1 MAFGSGSKVA
11 MPLKNE
17 AGMPLNGFEV
27 AQNVAEALAYNP
39 DIRYIGMAVYC
50 IDEKTTYRFKEGIT
64 DDDFV
69 ADSGGNN
76 QLDVEKEEDESA
88 TEIIII
94 DDVEEEISVTK
105 TIQKVGMEE
114 TVILVANEDS
124 SDGSILAGDT
134 ISIVK
139 NVNGIEIYN
148 YHILEDDEFYNPFE

>member
-39 DIRYIGMAVYC
+39 DIRYIGMAIYC
-50 IDEKTTYRFKEGIT
+50 IDEKALYRFKEGIT

-69 ADSGGNN
+69 VDGGGND
-76 QLDVEKEEDESA
+76 QLDIEKEEDKSA

-105 TIQKVGMEE
+105 TVQKIGMEE

-124 SDGSILAGDT
+124 SDGSILAGDVV
-134 ISIVK
+134 SITK
-139 NVNGIEIYN
+139 AINGIEIYT
-148 YHILEDDEFYNPFE
+148 YHILDDNELYNPFE